1 MNHTIP
7 TSKLLHRLQL
17 DALPAPDQAG
27 LFKLT
32 QAFRKAIPFENLDTL
47 GGVAISSNIDTIAAK
62 ILGAGRGGWCYELNQ
77 LFGETLRLAGFDIE
91 YRLGRVGYR
100 RPVFGPL
107 THLVIQVR
115 LDDQLWLVDVG
126 FGGPGPTEPLILSD
140 GEKLTG
146 DDERFLLQQGA
157 DDDVTLLRWMDDEWS
172 RLYRIEPLRV
182 MPVDIEMAS
191 HFSSTAPQSPFL
203 RMFMC
208 VAFDGEFN
216 WCLEGDELVQRG
228 PQWRVLQRTTIE
240 GPEHLKSLLAS
251 VFQIQLGE
259 TQLAA
264 VWDQVQL
271 NLAQIKA
278 AYRER
283 S

>member
-7 TSKLLHRLQL
+7 TSKLLKRLQL

-27 LFKLT
+27 LFELM

-47 GGVAISSNIDTIAAK
+47 GGVAMSSNVDTIVAK
-62 ILGAGRGGWCYELNQ
+62 ILGDGRGGWCYELNQ

-91 YRLGRVGYR
+91 YRLARVGYR

-107 THLVIQVR
+107 THLVIQ
-115 LDDQLWLVDVG
+115 LKLEDQLWLLDVG

-140 GEKLTG
+140 GETLTR

-157 DDDVTLLRWMDDEWS
+157 DGEVTVSRWMDDEWS
-172 RLYRIEPLRV
+172 RLYRIEPLRII
-182 MPVDIEMAS
+182 PVDIEMAS
-191 HFSSTAPQSPFL
+191 HFTATTPQSPFL

-240 GPEHLKSLLAS
+240 GAEHLKSILKSL
-251 VFQIQLGE
+251 FQIQLAE

-264 VWDQVQL
+264 VWDQVQMS
-271 NLAQIKA
+271 LAQIKA
-278 AYRER
+278 T
-283 S
+283 